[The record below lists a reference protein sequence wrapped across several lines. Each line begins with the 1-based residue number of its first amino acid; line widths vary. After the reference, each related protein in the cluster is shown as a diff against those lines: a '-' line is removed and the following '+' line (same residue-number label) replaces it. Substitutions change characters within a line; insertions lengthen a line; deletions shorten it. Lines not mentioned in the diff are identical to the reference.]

1 MLDMGNSALA
11 TQWPDIEVAAK
22 SMRLRP
28 QLLDVRRGEDL
39 ERAFDTAIKQR
50 AEAMM
55 VGLGTVAQSNVGR
68 VVDLSVKR
76 RPPSIYSSRE
86 FVDAGGLMAYGVSY
100 PDLYRRAAKYVD
112 KILKGTKPGDL
123 PIEQPTKFEL
133 VINLKTAKALGLT
146 IPPSLLGRADEVIQ

>member
-22 SMRLRP
+22 SMQLRP

-76 RPPSIYSSRE
+76 RLPSIYSSRE

-133 VINLKTAKALGLT
+133 VINLKTAKTLGLT